1 LGTKTELREALDRL
15 LPGLRWE
22 DHGLLWSA
30 SGPFE
35 GEDHALELS
44 LFGAPGDVLLDLRA
58 YAFPP
63 PIRLIMSGL
72 RLNYCCAEE
81 SGELYDPFAAG
92 ARWPMATP

>member
-1 LGTKTELREALDRL
+1 LGTKAELRAALDQL

-22 DHGLLWSA
+22 DHGPLWSA

-35 GEDHALELS
+35 GEDHALELG
-44 LFGAPGDVLLDLRA
+44 LFGAPGEVLLDFRV

-72 RLNYCCAEE
+72 RLNYCWAEE

-92 ARWPMATP
+92 ARWPTATP